1 MENTTTVYAY
11 AVGHYRDK
19 NNTPIMLAQECD
31 KERYEIEFKVNW
43 QTAYKYE
50 VPNDELEEFR
60 KTIQGEQ
67 SVRNYD

>member
-1 MENTTTVYAY
+1 MNETTIVYAY
-11 AVGHYRDK
+11 AVGYYRDK
-19 NNTPIMLAQECD
+19 NGNPIMLAQECD
-31 KERYEIEFKVNW
+31 KERYELELKVNW

-50 VPNDELEEFR
+50 VPNDKLKEFR